1 MQPMC
6 ELLHFSQLREQPTKM
21 GLRLKGFDMTDGRD
35 RRGSKEN
42 CQAAK
47 LNGLVEL
54 TKKFIDLL
62 KEAEN

>member
-35 RRGSKEN
+35 RIGSKE
-42 CQAAK
+42 
-47 LNGLVEL
+47 NGLVEL

>member
-35 RRGSKEN
+35 RIGSKEN
-42 CQAAK
+42 
-47 LNGLVEL
+47 GLLEL